1 VKKIFSILLALGLVL
16 GMSLVTMPVGAD
28 VTAADVTVDPA
39 CELEEAEYTIVF
51 GITASLDPGSNHIYI
66 EFPEGTGFPEDLD
79 DLDITVN
86 TVPVFD
92 GEKWLINAT
101 TLKFMVPAFIADGA
115 TVTVV
120 IDELINPEE
129 GEYTLAVWTDRPADA
144 TPVDS
149 DPYDIIPKKSTYKM
163 VLDFGATYPGIG
175 LDVVPPFQAC
185 GQEDWG
191 ALINGDWYTLF
202 GIQTVNEEPAGC
214 EGWDPVRFN
223 FELLSA
229 PTGGVVQLIL
239 SYGVTPVEYT
249 LYIDPEDPEAAQGY
263 YGPEAGFE
271 LPAEYDVTT
280 PAAAHFNVPGD
291 YEIYFELKY
300 LGDPDPCDPEAA
312 AELFTRTETIQVM
325 QHKDAID
332 VDPFGEKWN
341 FFSPPLDLK
350 YDAPEQVFAPVVNNL
365 KSVWHWDNA
374 QGKWFYWDPESD
386 LPEELQSLNKIE
398 HGKGYMVRMLTD
410 YEGFTG
416 PVPVLWLFGHA
427 NAYAPDPP
435 FAYNVVPGWT
445 MMGFT
450 SLVDMLESDYLAPAS
465 YTLVY
470 GLDNLT
476 QLYEDMDGANLEVGQ
491 GYWVYFTAA
500 GQVVP

>member
-28 VTAADVTVDPA
+28 VSAADVTVDPA
-39 CELEEAEYTIVF
+39 CELEEAEYTIEF
-51 GITASLDPGSNHIYI
+51 DITASLDAGSNHIYI
-66 EFPEGTGFPEDLD
+66 EFPPGTGFPEDLD

-92 GEKWLINAT
+92 GEKWLVNAT

-115 TVTVV
+115 SVEVV
-120 IDELINPEE
+120 IDSLINPVE
-129 GEYTLAVWTDRPADA
+129 GEYTLAVWTDRPADE

-149 DPYDIIPKKSTYKM
+149 NPYDIIPKKSTYKF
-163 VLDFGATYPGIG
+163 VLDFDTTYTGIG
-175 LDVVPPFQAC
+175 PDVIPPFQAC

-191 ALINGDWYTLF
+191 WEDAEGNWYTEF
-202 GIQTVNEEPAGC
+202 DITFANEEPAGC
-214 EGWDPVRFN
+214 EGYDPVRFN

-229 PTGGVVQLIL
+229 PEGGVATLWLDI
-239 SYGVTPVEYT
+239 YEYELEIT
-249 LYIDPEDPEAAQGY
+249 ADPEDAQGY
-263 YGPEAGFE
+263 YGPAGGFE
-271 LPAEYDVTT
+271 LPAEYTSTT
-280 PAAAHFNVPGD
+280 AASLHFNVPGD
-291 YEIYFELKY
+291 YEFYFELKF
-300 LGDPDPCDPEAA
+300 LGETPEC
-312 AELFTRTETIQVM
+312 EPEIPGDVIVSRTETIQVM

-341 FFSPPLDLK
+341 FFSPPLKLK

-374 QGKWFYWDPESD
+374 QGKWFYWDPDSE
-386 LPEELQSLNKIE
+386 LPNELQSLTKIE
-398 HGKGYMVRMLTD
+398 HGKGYMVRMLTE
-410 YEGFTG
+410 YEGFEL

-450 SLVDMLESDYLAPAS
+450 SLAPMLESAYLAPAS

-470 GLDNLT
+470 GLDNPT
-476 QLYEDMDGANLEVGQ
+476 QLYEDMDGENLEVGQ